1 MIEVKDKKVE
11 PVDKTIS
18 RFLKASN
25 DIEQYLHSDG
35 PLTPLQH
42 QTIVTTILGLQTL
55 MQSWM
60 RKHRPEEEIPQPNW
74 SKPRR
79 QRNPDGDG
87 RSPANSTLDAD
98 MAAKRAYSFLHARQ
112 P

>member
-1 MIEVKDKKVE
+1 MEG
-11 PVDKTIS
+11 VDKTIS
-18 RFLKASN
+18 SFLKASN

-42 QTIVTTILGLQTL
+42 QTIVTTIVGLQTL

-60 RKHRPEEEIPQPNW
+60 RKHNPEEEIPQPDLVKTQW
-74 SKPRR
+74 
-79 QRNPDGDG
+79 
-87 RSPANSTLDAD
+87 
-98 MAAKRAYSFLHARQ
+98 AAE